1 MEKQRK
7 DNGIGMNIQL
17 NGDEYSA
24 EISMHGPI
32 DTKLTVMEAQDGARI
47 GCARRIESMD
57 SKREQP
63 LGYNSSDA
71 WRNDIEGACAEFAY
85 CKAMNIHWSRSINT
99 FKDADCG
106 NLTQVRWTHH
116 VNGSL
121 IVRDGDPDDHC
132 YVLVVGAC
140 PSYRIIGWIKGH
152 HAKNNDY
159 LKSPGELEPAYFVPQ
174 NKLSSTW

>member
-1 MEKQRK
+1 MKKQRK

-17 NGDEYSA
+17 NGDDSA
-24 EISMHGPI
+24 EIGMSEGII
-32 DTKLTVMEAQDGARI
+32 DVKLTVMEAQDGART

-57 SKREQP
+57 SKRKQP
-63 LGYNSSDA
+63 LGYDTSDA

-85 CKAMNIHWSRSINT
+85 CKARGIHWSRSVNT

-106 NLTQVRWTHH
+106 HLTQVRWTHH
-116 VNGSL
+116 INGSL

-140 PSYRIIGWIKGH
+140 PSYRIIGWIKGED
-152 HAKNNDY
+152 AKKNDY
-159 LKSPGELEPAYFVPQ
+159 IKSPGELEPAYFVPQ
-174 NKLSSTW
+174 NKLSSAW